1 MFLHYVVST
10 ALDLESTLPVN
21 ISASLLS
28 IQRLRREPLKIC
40 LNRELRCL
48 LIMFRKAELHRR
60 PDSRRVFV
68 DLRHTIA
75 HSTTV
80 SHRTYNT
87 LVNYACERATYP
99 FHAGASVFGDV

>member
-40 LNRELRCL
+40 LNRELRYL

-68 DLRHTIA
+68 DLRHTV
-75 HSTTV
+75 TP
-80 SHRTYNT
+80 SHT
-87 LVNYACERATYP
+87 LQRVLIEHTIL
-99 FHAGASVFGDV
+99 S

>member
-75 HSTTV
+75 HST
-80 SHRTYNT
+80 YNT